1 MICIARS
8 PSQERDHHGYVE
20 RRLAAQLLGVILVEQ
35 RKVYP
40 RDEIQEEEHQVV
52 FGQRVSRR
60 NRLLAA
66 LLGVPGAVLLAS
78 IVHDLT
84 PAWGIK
90 GLELV
95 GASIVPV
102 STHSVKIDRS
112 GIWLG
117 GRGVSFLD

>member
-1 MICIARS
+1 MVTSKGGWPRGLLGGIL
-8 PSQERDHHGYVE
+8 VE
-20 RRLAAQLLGVILVEQ
+20 RR
-35 RKVYP
+35 KVHL

-84 PAWGIK
+84 PAWGLK
-90 GLELV
+90 GLELG
-95 GASIVPV
+95 GATIVPA

-117 GRGVSFLD
+117 GRAVSFSDWS